1 MNSFINVMLSFILFP
16 TMLIAIYVG
25 MDMPL
30 TFLKT
35 TGQYLPYKFEIF
47 LGIGIFI
54 LVLLLRR
61 SVKRWMGMNIV
72 TKTKRFKWNASVSK
86 ARKKRI
92 VTYQALEAIIML
104 CAAIALYTVA
114 KEAWAPALAFGF
126 GVVDNIIFAIVG
138 LLKDGFRIGL
148 SSKALIV
155 ADREVT
161 LLYFSGLRKVSVQQE
176 SIYFDYIKDLQLSFP
191 SNCIEE
197 STKKDFLTQ
206 LEAEMDPEKVY
217 FSKNLGE

>member
-1 MNSFINVMLSFILFP
+1 MLSFILFP

-25 MDMPL
+25 LDMPL

-47 LGIGIFI
+47 LGLGIFI

-61 SVKRWMGMNIV
+61 SIKRWMGMRIV
-72 TKTKRFKWNASVSK
+72 TKTKRFKWNAPVSS
-86 ARKKRI
+86 ARKTRI
-92 VTYQALEAIIML
+92 VTYQLLEALIML
-104 CAAIALYTVA
+104 CAAIALYKVA
-114 KEAWAPALAFGF
+114 NEAWAPALAFGL

-138 LLKDGFRIGL
+138 SIRNGFRIGL

-161 LLYFSGLRKVSVQQE
+161 LLYFTGLRKVSVHQE

-197 STKKDFLTQ
+197 DTRQEFLTQ
-206 LEAEMDPEKVY
+206 LEAEMNPDKVF
-217 FSKNLGE
+217 FSKNLSD

>member
-92 VTYQALEAIIML
+92 V
-104 CAAIALYTVA
+104 
-114 KEAWAPALAFGF
+114 
-126 GVVDNIIFAIVG
+126 
-138 LLKDGFRIGL
+138 
-148 SSKALIV
+148 
-155 ADREVT
+155 
-161 LLYFSGLRKVSVQQE
+161 
-176 SIYFDYIKDLQLSFP
+176 
-191 SNCIEE
+191 
-197 STKKDFLTQ
+197 
-206 LEAEMDPEKVY
+206 
-217 FSKNLGE
+217 